1 MKRSNSKEVGALS
14 DKDLQLI
21 KKTYSRLT
29 ELYYENKNEAAINDL
44 ISFGELIR
52 QVISLKRESDILS
65 LVSVM

>member
-1 MKRSNSKEVGALS
+1 MKRSSPKEVAALS

-29 ELYYENKNEAAINDL
+29 ELYYENRNEAAVTDL

-52 QVISLKRESDILS
+52 QVISQKRESDILS

>member
-1 MKRSNSKEVGALS
+1 MKRSSPKEVGALS

-29 ELYYENKNEAAINDL
+29 ELYYENRNEAAITDL

-52 QVISLKRESDILS
+52 QVISQKRESDILS

>member
-1 MKRSNSKEVGALS
+1 MKRSNPKEVGALS

>member
-1 MKRSNSKEVGALS
+1 MKRSSPKEVGALS

-29 ELYYENKNEAAINDL
+29 ELYYENRNEAAVTDL

-52 QVISLKRESDILS
+52 QVISKKRESDILS

>member
-1 MKRSNSKEVGALS
+1 MKRSSPKEVGALS

-29 ELYYENKNEAAINDL
+29 ELYYENRNEAAVTDL

-52 QVISLKRESDILS
+52 QVISQKRESDILS